1 MPAVMIRLNKFLAQS
16 GLGSRRSVEKF
27 IKSGEVIVNGTP
39 IKTPGFLITPEHDSI
54 LFRGNVLE
62 RVDYSAYLI
71 LNKPKGYITTAKDER
86 GRNTVFRLINLPIRV
101 FPVGRLDRDSEGL
114 LLLTNDGELAN
125 RLIHPRFKIDKKYF
139 VLLNRN
145 VDKTVVRNFRI
156 GVLIDK
162 KYKVTANLDFPQA
175 GNSRLCSVT
184 ISEGKNRQIRK
195 MFAVLGYRVVA
206 LQRTA
211 LGPMQ
216 LGKLKVGQWRYL
228 TKKELFALKKAVG
241 LIDGNKK

>member
-27 IKSGEVIVNGTP
+27 IKSGEVIVNGTAV
-39 IKTPGFLITPEHDSI
+39 KTPGFLVAPEHDSI
-54 LFRGNVLE
+54 LFRGNVLDS
-62 RVDYSAYLI
+62 VDYAACLI

-86 GRNTVFRLINLPIRV
+86 GRKTVFRLIHLPVRV

-114 LLLTNDGELAN
+114 LLFTNDGELAN
-125 RLIHPRFKIDKKYF
+125 RLIHPRFKIHKKYL

-145 VDKTVVRNFRI
+145 VDKTVVRHFRT

-162 KYKVTANLDFPQA
+162 KYKVTAHLNFPQA
-175 GNSRLCSVT
+175 GNARLCSVT

-206 LQRTA
+206 LQRVA
-211 LGPMQ
+211 LGPLQ
-216 LGKLKVGQWRYL
+216 LGKLPPGEWRYL
-228 TKKELFALKKAVG
+228 TDKEIFALKKAAG
-241 LIDGNKK
+241 LIDGN